1 MGNVESVLD
10 RFLETLFR
18 LMMESYQRQA
28 DEMNLTLPQ
37 AHALKVLRHSA
48 MTTGEL
54 ANQLGISAPAVTQL
68 TDRLCRKQLL
78 ERRAD
83 SGDRRAVIVV
93 LTGRGRRTVDRF
105 RRRRNEV
112 LSEALLLLEEQDK
125 TQVMA
130 ALGKTLAALERY
142 ERDARTAREP
152 RDASNKIRRQLR
164 PVKLMNRNITENRK

>member
-1 MGNVESVLD
+1 MENVESVPD
-10 RFLETLFR
+10 RFLETMFR

-37 AHALKVLRHSA
+37 AHALKVLRRNA

-54 ANQLGISAPAVTQL
+54 ATQLGISAPAVTQL

-93 LTGRGRRTVDRF
+93 LTDRGRRTVDRF

-112 LSEALLLLEEQDK
+112 LSEALLLLEEHDK
-125 TQVMA
+125 AQVMA
-130 ALGKTLAALERY
+130 ALGKLLAALERY
-142 ERDARTAREP
+142 EQDAQTAREP
-152 RDASNKIRRQLR
+152 RAASYKIRRQLR
-164 PVKLMNRNITENRK
+164 PVKLMNRNATVNRK